1 MENNKLLT
9 AEDLVQILSVSR
21 SKAYGL
27 MRRKEVPIV
36 QIGKCVRVRMEDLD
50 EYILTHRVVDSE
62 E

>member
-1 MENNKLLT
+1 MENDRLLT
-9 AEDLVQILSVSR
+9 ATDLVQILGVSR

-36 QIGKCVRVRMEDLD
+36 QIGKCVRVRIEDLE
-50 EYILTHRVVDSE
+50 EYILTHRVVDTE

>member
-1 MENNKLLT
+1 MENNRLLT
-9 AEDLVQILSVSR
+9 AMDLIRILGVSR

-36 QIGKCVRVRMEDLD
+36 QIGKCVRVRIEDLD
-50 EYILTHRVVDSE
+50 EYILTHRVVDTE

>member
-1 MENNKLLT
+1 METKILLT
-9 AEDLVQILSVSR
+9 GKEVAQLLRVSR

-36 QIGKCVRVRMEDLD
+36 QIGRCVRVQIEDLE
-50 EYILTHRVVDSE
+50 EYILTHRVVDTE